1 MDGVSASA
9 GALDHRRPTWIEIDL
24 GALAGNYRAV
34 RRVVEAEVEAMA
46 VVKANAYGHGA
57 VACAVRLRDEGARW
71 FCVAI
76 PEEAAELRSAG
87 INEER
92 ILCLGGAWGGQVA
105 WCVAARVTPVIYRI
119 DMAQAFDRAARD
131 RGVIADVHLEIDT
144 GMNRLGVR
152 HDRTAE
158 FARELAG
165 LKNVRVEAVM
175 THFAAADEPAR
186 DEFTRNQIAVF
197 DDAFAAVRAA
207 GHEPVM
213 RDLANSAGVYAHTAA
228 RGSAVRPGGVLYGLW
243 RDVLPPADAPPA
255 GVRPVMSWK
264 TRATLV
270 KEVGAGETIGYGCSH
285 RTTRRSRIATL
296 PVGYADGYPRALS
309 NRGRVI
315 VHGQFAPI
323 VGRVSM
329 DLTIIDVT
337 DIEHE
342 VDAGDLFTLVGAD
355 GESSISA
362 EELAAEAGTISYELT
377 CGIGGRVM
385 RTYKDEG

>member
-1 MDGVSASA
+1 MDAA
-9 GALDHRRPTWIEIDL
+9 GALDQRRPTWVEIDL
-24 GALAGNYRAV
+24 DALAENYRAV
-34 RRVVEAEVEAMA
+34 RRVAGAEVEAMA

-57 VACAVRLRDEGARW
+57 VPCGLRLRDEGASW
-71 FCVAI
+71 FCVAL

-87 INEER
+87 IETER
-92 ILCLGGAWGGQVA
+92 ILCLGGAWGQQQVA
-105 WCVAARVTPVIYRI
+105 WCVAARVTPVIYRL

-152 HDRTAE
+152 HDQTAE
-158 FARELAG
+158 FARELAR
-165 LKNVRVEAVM
+165 LRNLRVEAVM

-186 DEFTRNQIAVF
+186 DEFTRKQIARF
-197 DDAFAAVRAA
+197 DNAFSAVRAA

-213 RDLANSAGVYAHTAA
+213 RDLANSAGIYAHAAA
-228 RGSAVRPGGVLYGLW
+228 RGNAVRPGGVLYGLW
-243 RDVLPPADAPPA
+243 RDVLPPSDMPPE

-270 KEVGAGETIGYGCSH
+270 KEVSAGETIGYGCSH
-285 RTTRRSRIATL
+285 RVTCPSRIATL

-315 VHGQFAPI
+315 VHGRFAPI

-337 DIEHE
+337 DINPK
-342 VDAGDLFTLVGAD
+342 VNANDLVTLVGAD

-377 CGIGGRVM
+377 CGIGGRVA
-385 RTYKDEG
+385 RKYKDEG

>member
-1 MDGVSASA
+1 MDGVIASA
-9 GALDHRRPTWIEIDL
+9 GAPDHRRPTWIEIDP

-34 RRVVEAEVEAMA
+34 RELVGAEVEAMA

-57 VACAVRLRDEGARW
+57 IPCALRLRGEGARW

-87 INEER
+87 IVDER
-92 ILCLGGAWGGQVA
+92 ILCLGGAWGEQVA
-105 WCVAARVTPVIYRI
+105 WCVSARVTPVIYRL
-119 DMAQAFDRAARD
+119 DTAQAFDRAARE

-152 HDRTAE
+152 HDQTAE
-158 FARELAG
+158 FARALAG
-165 LKNVRVEAVM
+165 LKNLRVEAVM

-186 DEFTRNQIAVF
+186 DEFTRNQIARF

-207 GHEPVM
+207 GHEPAM
-213 RDLANSAGVYAHTAA
+213 RDLANSAGVYAHAAA

-243 RDVLPPADAPPA
+243 RDVLPPSDVPPA

-264 TRATLV
+264 SRATLV

-285 RTTRRSRIATL
+285 RTTRRSCIATL

-315 VHGQFAPI
+315 VHGQFAAV

-337 DIEHE
+337 GIDRE
-342 VDAGDLFTLVGAD
+342 VHADDLVTLVGTD
-355 GESSISA
+355 GASSISA

-377 CGIGGRVM
+377 CGIGARVPKIYM
-385 RTYKDEG
+385 EG

>member
-1 MDGVSASA
+1 MDGVIASA
-9 GALDHRRPTWIEIDL
+9 GSLDHRRPTWIEIDL

-34 RRVVEAEVEAMA
+34 RRVVGAEVEVMA

-57 VACAVRLRDEGARW
+57 AQCASRLRDEGARW

-76 PEEAAELRSAG
+76 PEEAAELRTAG
-87 INEER
+87 IIDER
-92 ILCLGGAWGGQVA
+92 ILCLGGAWGEQVA
-105 WCVAARVTPVIYRI
+105 WCLAARVTPVIYRL
-119 DMAQAFDRAARD
+119 DMARAFDAAARE
-131 RGVIADVHLEIDT
+131 RGVIADIHLEIDT

-152 HDRTAE
+152 HDQPAE
-158 FARELAG
+158 FARELAC

-186 DEFTRNQIAVF
+186 DEFTRNQIRIF

-207 GHEPVM
+207 GHDPVM
-213 RDLANSAGVYAHTAA
+213 RDLANSAGVYAHVAA

-243 RDVLPPADAPPA
+243 RDVLSPLDVPPA
-255 GVRPVMSWK
+255 GVRPVMSWR
-264 TRATLV
+264 TRVTLV
-270 KEVGAGETIGYGCSH
+270 KEVSTGETIGYGCSH
-285 RTTRRSRIATL
+285 RTTRRSRIVTL

-315 VHGQFAPI
+315 VHGQLAPI

-337 DIEHE
+337 DINRE
-342 VDAGDLFTLVGAD
+342 VNAGDLITLIGTD
-355 GESSISA
+355 GKSSISA

-377 CGIGGRVM
+377 CGIGGRVA
-385 RTYKDEG
+385 REYKD